1 MPGEISPPR
10 IGRNIANL
18 RRKKGVTLEA
28 LASYS
33 GVSKSMLFQIEQDK
47 VNPSVATVWKIARG
61 LNVSFHAILAGE
73 HHEESPFEVLRR
85 ADSSVLVS
93 EDGLCEL
100 RITSNV
106 HFFDTIE
113 TYQMVLKAGAILKSE
128 PHFPGTEEI
137 LLILKGVIK
146 VASGGHS
153 IELRKGDSARYQ
165 ADVAHSIENMRDS
178 ESMAIMTV
186 YHKDIAA
193 TSSQSISRHIHGSP
207 SPRPSAK

>member
-18 RRKKGVTLEA
+18 RRKRAVTLEA

-61 LNVSFHAILAGE
+61 LNVSFHTILSGE
-73 HHEESPFEVLRR
+73 RQEESPFEVLRK

-93 EDGLCEL
+93 DDGQCEL

-113 TYQMVLKAGAILKSE
+113 TYQMVLKPRAVLKSE

-137 LLILKGVIK
+137 LVILKGVIK
-146 VASGGHS
+146 VASGGHT
-153 IELRKGDSARYQ
+153 IELRKGDSARYR
-165 ADVAHSIENMRDS
+165 ADVVHSIENMRDS
-178 ESMAIMTV
+178 ESTAIMTV

-193 TSSQSISRHIHGSP
+193 ASNKTIGRHLRRSSP
-207 SPRPSAK
+207 LEPSAQ